1 MYPIGAIFETEDDDF
16 NPNNYFE
23 GTWEKIKDR
32 FLFSTGDTYTT
43 SGLTGG
49 EFSHTLTRSELPNYV
64 VSLGAVSWAG
74 GHNGNIALA
83 NSQNTYCQNAWQG
96 ERDISLGGGGQAHN
110 NMPPFITVNMWKRI
124 S

>member
-1 MYPIGAIFETEDDDF
+1 MSVKYVDNEGKVHDLDILGGGLEKRIKALEDTVVKITEDLYITTRLSKEFSGYMYPIGAIFETEDDDF

-49 EFSHTLTRSELPNYV
+49 EFSQIGR
-64 VSLGAVSWAG
+64 
-74 GHNGNIALA
+74 
-83 NSQNTYCQNAWQG
+83 
-96 ERDISLGGGGQAHN
+96 AH
-110 NMPPFITVNMWKRI
+110 V
-124 S
+124 